1 MDILKEII
9 AADKAAA
16 ARVEALR
23 TQQEEALSAS
33 GKAAAKANEQLV
45 TDARQELEQFRSA
58 QQKKLDDTQNSA
70 ESEADAGRKRL
81 DDIFAAH
88 CEEWISDIIE
98 KVTGA

>member
-1 MDILKEII
+1 MDILQEII

-23 TQQEEALSAS
+23 RQQEESLSDS
-33 GKAAAKANEQLV
+33 GKAVALANEQLV
-45 TDARQELEQFRSA
+45 SNARQELEQFRSS
-58 QQKKLDDTQNSA
+58 QQKNLDDTRNSA
-70 ESEADAGRKRL
+70 ESEAEASRKRL

-88 CEEWISDIIE
+88 REEWISDIIE